1 MWGLDG
7 SPPKVLADSTGAW
20 FSTYSSMYR
29 SLWEWMDSMKSETVA
44 RAVLSVR
51 RHRNV
56 RALTLAVLIFV
67 AASYLR
73 AIRWRALFVNG
84 EVSTNRLFVVQ
95 NCRHRHQQPDPNPN
109 RQRGEATQ
117 LAILSIKD
125 RVRPSVALATL
136 GMERVL
142 DVVASAFIMAV
153 AFLFIPEIRNFG
165 LYVWGALAFAVVCVA
180 LVRLLAWSGAEI
192 LWVRRLPF
200 LASFTQAVKDLE
212 RERLRLAASL
222 AMSIIYWLLVGLTAW
237 IIAISIQLS
246 ITPMT
251 ATMVIMATIFFATA
265 IPAAPSAIGTFEFAV
280 VYVLDIFGVSH
291 ESAFGFAIITH
302 AVFFLPPTLMA
313 VIFLPREGIGSIS
326 RLKSA
331 LSGRAETTMNT
342 A

>member
-1 MWGLDG
+1 MGLGWLTARGLDW
-7 SPPKVLADSTGAW
+7 SLVLDI
-20 FSTYSSMYR
+20 FIDV
-29 SLWEWMDSMKSETVA
+29 SLPII
-44 RAVLSVR
+44 
-51 RHRNV
+51 
-56 RALTLAVLIFV
+56 TLAVLIFV

-95 NCRHRHQQPDPNPN
+95 NVGIGINNLIPIRIAS
-109 RQRGEATQ
+109 EATQ